1 MSQMTFSDLEYS
13 MRKRKTKREKF
24 LDIMNE
30 IIPWEEWVEF
40 VRPYYPSGK
49 RGRPTMGI
57 EKMLRMYLLQVW
69 FNLSD
74 EGVEDAIYDSYAFRK
89 FMGVDFVN
97 EQVPDATTLLKFR
110 HLLEENHLGEEFFK
124 AINRVM
130 EATGHI
136 MHGGSI
142 VDATI
147 ISAPSST
154 KNAEKKRDPEMHQTK
169 KGNEWKFGMKCH
181 VGVDAGSGLVHT
193 ITVTSANVHDINEA
207 HKLLREDDE
216 FAYGDNGYSG
226 IEKRDEIKNDEHL
239 SKIDFRINR
248 RPKSLPKVSDNAFDW
263 EREIEHRKS
272 SVRCKVEHA
281 FKIIKDTF
289 GFRKVRYKGLAKNL
303 HKLNVLFACANLLMV
318 KRGQLKST
326 ASPARG

>member
-1 MSQMTFSDLEYS
+1 MSQMTFSDYEYS
-13 MRKRKTKREKF
+13 LRKRKTKREEF

-40 VRPYYPSGK
+40 VRPYYPNGK
-49 RGRPTMGI
+49 RGRPTKGI
-57 EKMLRMYLLQVW
+57 EKMLRMYLLQIW

-89 FMGVDFVN
+89 FMNIDFME

-110 HLLEENHLGEEFFK
+110 HLLEENHLGEVFFK

-136 MHGGSI
+136 MHGGTI

-169 KGNEWKFGMKCH
+169 KGNVWKFGMKCH
-181 VGVDAGSGLVHT
+181 IGVDSGSGLVHT
-193 ITVTSANVHDINEA
+193 ITATAANAHDITEA
-207 HKLLREDDE
+207 HKLLREDDLYMGTADILE
-216 FAYGDNGYSG
+216 LRNGMRSKTTNIFVRSIFAS
-226 IEKRDEIKNDEHL
+226 IA
-239 SKIDFRINR
+239 
-248 RPKSLPKVSDNAFDW
+248 V
-263 EREIEHRKS
+263 
-272 SVRCKVEHA
+272 
-281 FKIIKDTF
+281 
-289 GFRKVRYKGLAKNL
+289 RKVFHKYLIMRLTGNVILKTENPLYVAK
-303 HKLNVLFACANLLMV
+303 
-318 KRGQLKST
+318 
-326 ASPARG
+326 